1 MGATLTN
8 ELKHAICSLFEVHT
22 DEGGVQRVV
31 TPLEY
36 PGSNDQIVVRV
47 RPSIDGSGFLID
59 ENGEAAFYASLN
71 GGDVDSESVNRWAAE
86 LHNLSPAEFNEN
98 EVISAFA
105 KDVKLI
111 APYIFRVAEAAQQL
125 HSIATARA
133 PRQESDFKKVVKQI
147 VQEIAAV
154 SKLEYA
160 SDVEL
165 PIAGG
170 LIADHVVGTTN
181 PLIIFSATSATRLLE
196 AEVVYM
202 QYREDKKLGYVLAVA
217 ESQESVGK
225 KQYERAAYYTDKA
238 VIFSPSA
245 FGKLVTNEL
254 KIGIH

>member
-1 MGATLTN
+1 MATVTTDI
-8 ELKHAICSLFEVHT
+8 KRAICSLFEVHA

-47 RPSIDGSGFLID
+47 RPNADGSGFLID

-71 GGDVDSESVNRWAAE
+71 GGDVDSESINRWAAE
-86 LHNLSPAEFNEN
+86 LHNLSPAKFNDN
-98 EVISAFA
+98 EVITAFA
-105 KDVKLI
+105 KDEKLI

-133 PRQESDFKKVVKQI
+133 PRQESDFKDVVKRI
-147 VQEIAAV
+147 VQAIATE
-154 SKLEYA
+154 SKLAYA
-160 SDVEL
+160 ADVEL

-196 AEVVYM
+196 AEVAYM
-202 QYREDKKLGYVLAVA
+202 QYREDAKQGYVLAVA

-225 KQYERAAYYTDKA
+225 KQYERAGYYTNKA
-238 VIFSPSA
+238 VIFNPAA
-245 FGKLVTNEL
+245 FEKLVTNEL
-254 KIGIH
+254 KAGFH